1 MRPRAV
7 NAGNAGP
14 FTLDGTRTFLVGD
27 RDVAVIDP
35 GPAVD
40 SHLGALLSALESAE
54 KVHVVVTHWHG
65 DHADLADRLAQ
76 ELGRL
81 PVHGPGARADVSL
94 GDGDRLLTDAGPLV
108 AISTPGHAREHLAL
122 HHPDSESLFVGDLL
136 LGEGDTTWV
145 GEYDEAVGD
154 YLDSLERVRAL
165 SPRVLFP
172 THGPEIVDVP
182 DALARYEGH
191 RRSRIDQVRAALAA
205 SPQATPEELM
215 ERVYG
220 VVPGGLGGA
229 AMMSLR
235 ATLLYLRSG

>member
-1 MRPRAV
+1 VRPRAV

-35 GPAVD
+35 GPEVD
-40 SHLGALLSALESAE
+40 SHLGALLSALDSAVR
-54 KVHVVVTHWHG
+54 VHVVVTHWHG
-65 DHADLADRLAQ
+65 DHADLAERLAQ
-76 ELGRL
+76 ELGGV
-81 PVHGPGARADVSL
+81 PVHGPGPRADVSVA
-94 GDGDRLLTDAGPLV
+94 DGDRLLTDAGPLV
-108 AISTPGHAREHLAL
+108 ALSTPGHAREHVAL
-122 HHPDSESLFVGDLL
+122 HHPDSGSLFVGDLL

-145 GEYDEAVGD
+145 GEYEESVGD
-154 YLDSLERVRAL
+154 YLESLQRVRAL

-172 THGPEIVDVP
+172 THGPEILDVP
-182 DALARYEGH
+182 DALDRYEAH
-191 RRSRIDQVRAALAA
+191 RRSRIEQVRAALTAA
-205 SPQATPEELM
+205 PQATPEELM

-235 ATLLYLRSG
+235 ATLHYLRSG

>member
-145 GEYDEAVGD
+145 GEYDEARPATVREFQAQVPGAQMVVIPD
-154 YLDSLERVRAL
+154 AGPRVRPPLRKDWIGDAAAT
-165 SPRVLFP
+165 SGDCRMADSVL
-172 THGPEIVDVP
+172 D
-182 DALARYEGH
+182 
-191 RRSRIDQVRAALAA
+191 RIDEQSDYAFPQLLA
-205 SPQATPEELM
+205 
-215 ERVYG
+215 
-220 VVPGGLGGA
+220 
-229 AMMSLR
+229 
-235 ATLLYLRSG
+235 